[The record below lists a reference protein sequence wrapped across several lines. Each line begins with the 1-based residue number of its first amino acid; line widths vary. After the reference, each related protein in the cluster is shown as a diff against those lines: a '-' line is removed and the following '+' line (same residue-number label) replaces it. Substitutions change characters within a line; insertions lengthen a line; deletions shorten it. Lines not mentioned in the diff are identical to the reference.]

1 MQEGLIYSAF
11 VDGSF
16 VLKFVGD
23 VRLTLCAS
31 LDFHLEKV
39 LGQPDVTDILIDL
52 TQAEGIDS
60 TSLGLIAKLSIK
72 AKQRDLGKPALV
84 STNPDITRIL
94 YTMGFDHIFILLEE
108 LPLTVRDLQQLP
120 LVQESV
126 DEMKERII
134 SAHRVLMTL
143 NETNREAFKDL
154 VSTLEA
160 IDEK

>member
-1 MQEGLIYSAF
+1 
-11 VDGSF
+11 
-16 VLKFVGD
+16 
-23 VRLTLCAS
+23 
-31 LDFHLEKV
+31 
-39 LGQPDVTDILIDL
+39 
-52 TQAEGIDS
+52 
-60 TSLGLIAKLSIK
+60 
-72 AKQRDLGKPALV
+72 
-84 STNPDITRIL
+84 
-94 YTMGFDHIFILLEE
+94 
-108 LPLTVRDLQQLP
+108 VRDLQQLP